1 MLHRKLLNAL
11 HERRKAT
18 TQHRL
23 DLRGVRRDEPERS
36 APGAVREELGVVHE
50 RLDVLHVQELAVV
63 QERAVPETHTHLHPH
78 HEPVLPAARER
89 LQLRLQAGFQREK
102 AEKTVVDVR
111 GDRFVVAAT
120 RCADQTAVHE
130 RLVVEVVLGERAED
144 RTVGIHLD
152 VAIAEFLVD
161 VPVEKTLCL
170 DTSAPDLQRGAFR
183 GTH

>member
-36 APGAVREELGVVHE
+36 ASGAVREELGV
-50 RLDVLHVQELAVV
+50 ELAVV

-111 GDRFVVAAT
+111 GDRFVVSAT
-120 RCADQTAVHE
+120 RRADQTAVHE

-144 RTVGIHLD
+144 QTVGIHLD